1 MYGTVARTRV
11 RPENRD
17 ALRTVLAAQ
26 AYDQVEGFRHSYV
39 LWEDGTDVM
48 WLVAV
53 FADRESYER
62 NASDPAQHARYL
74 EYRALMEEEPAW
86 HDGPIESL

>member
-1 MYGTVARTRV
+1 
-11 RPENRD
+11 
-17 ALRTVLAAQ
+17 
-26 AYDQVEGFRHSYV
+26 V

>member
-1 MYGTVARTRV
+1 M
-11 RPENRD
+11 
-17 ALRTVLAAQ
+17 LAAQ

-74 EYRALMEEEPAW
+74 EYRALMEEEPGVARRA
-86 HDGPIESL
+86 DRIPMSGPAAPGG